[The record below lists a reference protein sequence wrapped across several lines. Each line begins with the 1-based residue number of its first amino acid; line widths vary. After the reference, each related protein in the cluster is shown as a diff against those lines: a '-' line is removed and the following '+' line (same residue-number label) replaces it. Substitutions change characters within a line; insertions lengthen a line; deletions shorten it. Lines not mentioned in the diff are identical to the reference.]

1 MEPLNYS
8 EKSDYPVFIKDY
20 LIKYATKNFPVN
32 SHTLASELNLYFEP
46 TSPATP
52 LKVRSAINILRRQEI
67 PVIANN
73 RGYYISDDIGDIN
86 NQIESL
92 QNRISAIT
100 LAIDGLKN
108 CRIAISNNNI

>member
-1 MEPLNYS
+1 
-8 EKSDYPVFIKDY
+8 
-20 LIKYATKNFPVN
+20 
-32 SHTLASELNLYFEP
+32 
-46 TSPATP
+46 
-52 LKVRSAINILRRQEI
+52 
-67 PVIANN
+67 VIANN